1 MSNVYIPDQVLIE
14 KYAHLLLHY
23 CLQAREGQRL
33 FVSSTFLA
41 EPLLKAIHREATR
54 IGTAVEYD
62 LSFSN
67 KASIYWQEAKGV
79 ILDMESLIHQ
89 YAMEHF
95 DLFLAIR
102 APYDLYED
110 LHATPD
116 QKKRRSIA
124 GKKANEIY
132 FKRTGSGSLVRS
144 LCQYPT
150 QAAADAA
157 GMSIEQYA
165 QFVFNACRLNEDD
178 PVQSWLEVRRSQQLI
193 VDFLNTCDEI
203 RYTNQ
208 QSDIRFSV
216 KGRTWINS
224 DGRANMPSGEIFTG
238 PVEDSVE
245 GKIFFDYPSVYAG
258 HDVRGIT
265 LIVEKGLVIE
275 WDAEEGKAILDQ
287 VFAIE
292 GSRRFGEVA
301 IGTNYKIQRPTK
313 NILFDEKIGGSVHMA
328 VGQSYL
334 QTGGKNESAIHWDM
348 IANMKNGGEI
358 YADYKLIYKDGY
370 FLDYKV

>member
-1 MSNVYIPDQVLIE
+1 MSNVYVPDQGLIE

-62 LSFSN
+62 LSFRDKS
-67 KASIYWQEAKGV
+67 SIYWQEANGV
-79 ILDMESLIHQ
+79 ILDMEPLIHQ

-95 DLFLAIR
+95 DAFLAIR

-124 GKKANEIY
+124 GKKANDIY
-132 FKRTGSGSLVRS
+132 FKRTASGSMVRS

-150 QAAADAA
+150 PAAAKAA

-165 QFVFNACRLNEDD
+165 EFVLNACRLNEED
-178 PVQSWLEVRRSQQLI
+178 PVQSWLEVRKSQQLI
-193 VDFLNTCDEI
+193 VDFLNSCDEI
-203 RYTNQ
+203 RYKNQ

-216 KGRTWINS
+216 KGRIWINS

-245 GKIFFDYPSVYAG
+245 GKVFFDYPSVFAG

-275 WDAEEGKAILDQ
+275 WDAVEGKAVLDQ

-334 QTGGKNESAIHWDM
+334 QTGGKNESTIHWDM
-348 IANMKNGGEI
+348 IANMKAGGEI
-358 YADYKLIYKDGY
+358 YADDKLIYKDGY
-370 FLDYKV
+370 FLEYKV